1 MAKQNHIIVIPIFN
15 LVLGKNIQKEIKIG
29 DITFIEKNKLI
40 RCRRRFGYD
49 KPLSEIGKKFKNT
62 NFELLKSSKTY
73 AVLKYNIDPKVSM
86 AEPMAK
92 IREAIWILASEQF
105 GHRRNIQRFG
115 FPEYAK
121 RHLSDSFLYNKIT
134 KRINVNFKADNVIH
148 HSIIRKW
155 SDVRGYHF
163 FPNALK
169 IINGELPVHK
179 DWQMDIKKAVILC
192 GKSIFSSE
200 LSEAFLNNMIALE
213 TLLTDKEKGES
224 HLEKLKNRLN
234 ALFHWYFS
242 QTGQN
247 WDNKINRIYKLRCN
261 MVHDGEIKN
270 INTEDLLDSDDI
282 LKNLLLNIVNA
293 TKVLKQKSD
302 LVQLAKEYEA
312 SQVLGIKFKT
322 KMKGMIVSSS
332 HSQKD
337 IEKIKKENNWER

>member
-1 MAKQNHIIVIPIFN
+1 MPI
-15 LVLGKNIQKEIKIG
+15 
-29 DITFIEKNKLI
+29 KLL
-40 RCRRRFGYD
+40 RT
-49 KPLSEIGKKFKNT
+49 SN
-62 NFELLKSSKTY
+62 TY
-73 AVLKYNIDPKVSM
+73 AVLKYKIDPKVSM

-134 KRINVNFKADNVIH
+134 KRVNVSFKADNVIQ

-155 SDVRGYHF
+155 SDVRRYHF

-169 IINGELPVHK
+169 IINGELPIHK
-179 DWQMDIKKAVILC
+179 DWQRDIKKGVILC
-192 GKSIFSSE
+192 GKSVFSSE
-200 LSEAFLNNMIALE
+200 LSKAFLNNMIALE
-213 TLLTDKEKGES
+213 TLLTDGSGNHRKSMKD
-224 HLEKLKNRLN
+224 RLN
-234 ALFHWYFS
+234 AIFHWI
-242 QTGQN
+242 GEN
-247 WDNKINRIYKLRCN
+247 WDDAIDEIYNLRCD
-261 MVHDGEIKN
+261 MVHDG
-270 INTEDLLDSDDI
+270 NTNKITTNHLLMSDYF

-293 TKVLKQKSD
+293 TKVIKQKSD
-302 LVQLAKEYEA
+302 LVLLAREYNA

-337 IEKIKKENNWER
+337 IEKIMKENNWEK